1 MKNCL
6 SLVSD
11 VQNNL
16 GIVQGLTLSINS
28 IIFIVVGS
36 IIASFGL
43 FYNSYPTI
51 LGSMLISPVGN
62 SIIRYSLGYVYSY
75 HLFMK
80 QGFQSLTA
88 QIVIGLVIGYS
99 MGLINNY
106 VGNKYK
112 LPSDEMEARLNT
124 ENYST
129 DFAIA
134 LLCGFILAYSL
145 IYKQIVA
152 IVGLGLVVAVLPP
165 LVNSGIY
172 ISMAHISND
181 LDEYN
186 MNMSKALKTFSL
198 AIINIL
204 GISFACIIGLY
215 AFC

>member
-6 SLVSD
+6 ALVSN

-16 GIVQGLTLSINS
+16 GIVQGLTLSVNS
-28 IIFIVVGS
+28 IIFIIVGA
-36 IIASFGL
+36 IIATFGL

-62 SIIRYSLGYVYSY
+62 SIIRYSLGYIYTY
-75 HLFMK
+75 HMFMK

-88 QIVIGLVIGYS
+88 QIVIALVIGYS

-106 VGNKYK
+106 AGNRYK
-112 LPSDEMEARLNT
+112 LPTDEMEARLNT

-129 DFAIA
+129 DFMIA

-165 LVNSGIY
+165 LTNAGIY
-172 ISMAHISND
+172 TSMAHTSQS
-181 LDEYN
+181 LEEYN

-215 AFC
+215 VFC